1 MRLYSSVD
9 LTGNVNMIEKLVLG
23 GTGNRNLSPMR

>member
-9 LTGNVNMIEKLVLG
+9 LTGSVNMIEKLDLG
-23 GTGNRNLSPMR
+23 GTVGNIHVG